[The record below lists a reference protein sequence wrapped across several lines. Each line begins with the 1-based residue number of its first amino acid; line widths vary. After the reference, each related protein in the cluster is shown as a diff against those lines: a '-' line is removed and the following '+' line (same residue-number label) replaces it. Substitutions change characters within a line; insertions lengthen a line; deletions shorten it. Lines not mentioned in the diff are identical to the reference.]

1 MLMATFPFVQVK
13 DWEPKLQSIL
23 EWCVHLMLLVL
34 HLFHSLS
41 LPCIYFHC
49 RFGQLQQADV
59 GSIEPAVRA
68 DVTPDNVLRDDIP
81 VECDSRYGVKR
92 PDQSNQLCSV
102 SRCSF
107 TASCLC
113 REALMAEVPEMEN
126 AYVKVPKIM

>member
-1 MLMATFPFVQVK
+1 MLTATFPFVQVK

-23 EWCVHLMLLVL
+23 EWCAHLSLLVW

-68 DVTPDNVLRDDIP
+68 DVTPDSVLRDDIP
-81 VECDSRYGVKR
+81 VECDIRHGVKL
-92 PDQSNQLCSV
+92 PDQTFRSSMLSQQ
-102 SRCSF
+102 
-107 TASCLC
+107 
-113 REALMAEVPEMEN
+113 M
-126 AYVKVPKIM
+126 

>member
-23 EWCVHLMLLVL
+23 EW
-34 HLFHSLS
+34 
-41 LPCIYFHC
+41 
-49 RFGQLQQADV
+49 FGQLQQADV

-81 VECDSRYGVKR
+81 VECDSRHGVKQ

-107 TASCLC
+107 TAFSLC
-113 REALMAEVPEMEN
+113 REELMAEVPEMEN

>member
-1 MLMATFPFVQVK
+1 MAIFPFVQVK

-23 EWCVHLMLLVL
+23 EWCVHLVLVVL
-34 HLFHSLS
+34 HLCHSLS
-41 LPCIYFHC
+41 LICIRFHC

-81 VECDSRYGVKR
+81 VECDSRQGVKR
-92 PDQSNQLCSV
+92 PDHSMCSV

-107 TASCLC
+107 SASCLC
-113 REALMAEVPEMEN
+113 REELMAEVPEMEN